1 MEAKTVYQ
9 VRDWDRHF
17 ENFKSRTV
25 DRCGYVC
32 TPNKQHG
39 EGLTYILSL
48 NDGLSIYGVFNLI
61 LGACS
66 QHGKPREGW
75 LTNDGTAQGKP
86 WTASSLSIRW
96 RQTVQVVVRALEV
109 LSSSEVGWLIAH
121 PVSEAGYQT
130 DTAVSGNGMELK
142 GKEGKG
148 KQVSTP
154 VSSEPDVPASEPFAE
169 FPVVGRGSK
178 AWLLTVA
185 YVAELAGD
193 FPNLDVPQQC
203 RSARAWALANPS
215 KRKTAK
221 GMPRFLVNWMN
232 EAVRRG
238 QTSGQNG
245 AGGSYD
251 SPEVQAKRVAD
262 RFRAQKASL

>member
-1 MEAKTVYQ
+1 MPVVYQ
-9 VRDWDRHF
+9 VHDWDRHF

-25 DRCGYVC
+25 ERCGYVC

-39 EGLTYILSL
+39 EGLTYILTL
-48 NDGLSIYGVFNLI
+48 TDGLSIYGVFNLI

-66 QHGKPREGW
+66 QHAKPRQGW

-96 RQTVQVVVRALEV
+96 RQTEKVVSRALQV

-121 PVSEAGYQT
+121 QVSVDGYQS
-130 DTAVSGNGMELK
+130 DTAEPLNGRELK
-142 GKEGKG
+142 GIEEKG

-154 VSSEPDVPASEPFAE
+154 ASSEPDVPASEPFAE
-169 FPVVGRGSK
+169 FPVVGRGLK
-178 AWLLTVA
+178 TWLLTVA
-185 YVAELAGD
+185 YVAELSGD
-193 FPNLDVPQQC
+193 YPNLDVPQQC

-221 GMPRFLVNWMN
+221 GMPTFLVNWMN
-232 EAVRRG
+232 RAVRDR
-238 QTSGQNG
+238 QSSGGTNVNHETPDQ
-245 AGGSYD
+245 Y
-251 SPEVQAKRVAD
+251 AKRLTGTNA
-262 RFRAQKASL
+262 